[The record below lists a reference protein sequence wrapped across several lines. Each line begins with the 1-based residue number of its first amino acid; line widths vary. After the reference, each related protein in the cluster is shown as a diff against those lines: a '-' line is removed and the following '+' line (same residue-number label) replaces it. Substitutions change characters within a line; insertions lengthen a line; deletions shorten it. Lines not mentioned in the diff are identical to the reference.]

1 MINGMNLAEQYYEE
15 FGKAALDKVLSDFP
29 DVKIAAGLVGEGSQ
43 CFGFDDEISRDH
55 DFTPGFCIWVSDED
69 FAAAGSALQKA
80 YDSLPPSYKG
90 ISRNNIIADDRL
102 GVMTTGGFYSRFT
115 GCEGAAADARSENS
129 GNTKKHA
136 PAGTDST
143 DEAGGRVTDGRI
155 TDGKVTDGFTKLP
168 GLPQSNLDWFL
179 IPETALAAATNGKV
193 FRDDSGVFSEV
204 RRRLLAFYPEDIL
217 RKKIAA
223 RAAVMSQA
231 GQYNLLR
238 ILKRGDTVAASLAAA
253 RFTEA
258 ALSMIYLL
266 NRQFMPFYKWAYRGA
281 AALPLLSDSV
291 SALGA
296 LPGVL
301 TDLGGGSLKKAEHIA
316 FEITE
321 GICAEISREL
331 QKQGFSKSGSNF
343 LQDHLPDIMGGI
355 QDPRF
360 RNMPPMADCNQ

>member
-15 FGKAALDKVLSDFP
+15 FGRAALDKVLSDFP
-29 DVKIAAGLVGEGSQ
+29 GVKIAAGLVGEGSQ

-55 DFTPGFCIWVSDED
+55 DFAPGFCIWVSDED

-90 ISRNNIIADDRL
+90 ISRSNIIADDRL

-129 GNTKKHA
+129 GNTKKHTSEDA
-136 PAGTDST
+136 DSADGT
-143 DEAGGRVTDGRI
+143 AGRI
-155 TDGKVTDGFTKLP
+155 TNSFTKLP
-168 GLPQSNLDWFL
+168 GLPKSNLDWFL
-179 IPETALAAATNGKV
+179 IPETALAAATNGKI

-238 ILKRGDTVAASLAAA
+238 IIKRGDTVAASLAAA

-266 NRQFMPFYKWAYRGA
+266 NRKFMPFYKWAYRGA
-281 AALPLLSDSV
+281 AVLPLLSDSV
-291 SALGA
+291 SVLGA
-296 LPGVL
+296 LPGAL
-301 TDLGGGSLKKAEHIA
+301 TFLSSGSLKKAEHMA

-321 GICAEISREL
+321 SICAETAEEL
-331 QKQGFSKSGSNF
+331 RKQGFSKSGSNF
-343 LQDHLPDIMGGI
+343 LQDHLPDIMSGI

>member
-15 FGKAALDKVLSDFP
+15 FGRAALDKVLSEFP

-55 DFTPGFCIWVSDED
+55 DFAPGFCIWVSDED
-69 FAAAGSALQKA
+69 FAAAGTDLQKA
-80 YDSLPPSYKG
+80 YDSLPSFYKG
-90 ISRNNIIADDRL
+90 ISRSNIIAGDRL
-102 GVMTTGGFYSRFT
+102 GVMTIGEFYSRFT
-115 GCEGAAADARSENS
+115 GCEDTVSDDQSENIVNAKKQTPA
-129 GNTKKHA
+129 NTD
-136 PAGTDST
+136 GTD
-143 DEAGGRVTDGRI
+143 GII
-155 TDGKVTDGFTKLP
+155 TDSFTKLP

-193 FRDDSGVFSEV
+193 FRDDSGIFSEV
-204 RRRLLAFYPEDIL
+204 RRRLLAFYPDDIL

-238 ILKRGDTVAASLAAA
+238 IIKRGDTVAASLAAA

-266 NRQFMPFYKWAYRGA
+266 NRKFMPFYKWAYRSA
-281 AALPLLSDSV
+281 VSLPLLTDSISV
-291 SALGA
+291 LGA
-296 LPGVL
+296 LPGIL
-301 TDLGGGSLKKAEHIA
+301 TCLSSGSLKKAEHMA

-321 GICAEISREL
+321 SICAETAEEL
-331 QKQGFSKSGSNF
+331 RKQGFSKSDSNF
-343 LQDHLPDIMGGI
+343 LQDHLPDIMSGI